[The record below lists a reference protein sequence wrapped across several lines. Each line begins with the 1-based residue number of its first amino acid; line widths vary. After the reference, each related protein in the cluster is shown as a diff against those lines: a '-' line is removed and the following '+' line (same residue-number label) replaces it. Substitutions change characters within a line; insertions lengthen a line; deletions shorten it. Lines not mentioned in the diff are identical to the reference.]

1 MFVLQPVPF
10 ARARVSWLQMRDWW
24 TELPDHLKD
33 RVRAMGFGDFMSIV
47 AFRTDRALICALS
60 ERWRDETH
68 TFHFPP
74 GEMTI
79 TLEDIARCWGLR
91 VTGLPVF
98 SRAND
103 AKASIT
109 RLRLHRM
116 FGARPQ
122 SGVGQ
127 IDAEWLREAYS
138 PERKMILNSK
148 HSIAAFLASYLSL
161 LLFLLIIPPCFILEW
176 ARNQADFLAKLR
188 ARVPDFEGLPVR
200 GCEGGPVPTT
210 AGARADAGNILS
222 PLL

>member
-1 MFVLQPVPF
+1 
-10 ARARVSWLQMRDWW
+10 MRDWW
-24 TELPDHLKD
+24 IELPDRLKD
-33 RVRAMGFGDFMSIV
+33 RVRAMGFGDFMSII

-98 SRAND
+98 SKASD

-109 RLRLHRM
+109 RLRLYRM

-138 PERKMILNSK
+138 PERRRILNSK
-148 HSIAAFLASYLSL
+148 YSTITLVALYPSSSITFANYLSL
-161 LLFLLIIPPCFILEW
+161 FHFRVGSKPGGLLCQVESKGTGFGRS
-176 ARNQADFLAKLR
+176 ASRR
-188 ARVPDFEGLPVR
+188 TR
-200 GCEGGPVPTT
+200 GRSSSHSGP
-210 AGARADAGNILS
+210 G
-222 PLL
+222 

>member
-1 MFVLQPVPF
+1 M
-10 ARARVSWLQMRDWW
+10 
-24 TELPDHLKD
+24 ELPDRLKD

-47 AFRTDRALICALS
+47 AFRIDHALICALS

-98 SRAND
+98 SKASD

-109 RLRLHRM
+109 RSRLHRM

-138 PERKMILNSK
+138 PERRRILNSK
-148 HSIAAFLASYLSL
+148 YSITALVALRTLFSINFANHLSL
-161 LLFLLIIPPCFILEW
+161 LHFRVGSGPGGLLC
-176 ARNQADFLAKLR
+176 Q
-188 ARVPDFEGLPVR
+188 VEGKGTSFGR
-200 GCEGGPVPTT
+200 STGGRTRRKSSSHS
-210 AGARADAGNILS
+210 G
-222 PLL
+222 